1 MLTATKRTIRLRP
14 EQERVLLALAERRG
28 LPPYR
33 TLLQAI
39 DAGLTAIA
47 GGAARDADTREI
59 AEEVGTIA
67 ARLIELERVLDRN
80 LFVACAAYAY
90 ARNAAL
96 ARDRAMRPSPPKRAR
111 PSNASGDWRRRHGH
125 DRRL

>member
-14 EQERVLLALAERRG
+14 EQERALNALAERRG
-28 LPPYR
+28 QPPYR
-33 TLLQAI
+33 TLLHAI

-47 GGAARDADTREI
+47 SGAVRDTDTREI

-67 ARLIELERVLDRN
+67 VRLVELERVLDRN

-96 ARDRAMRPSPPKRAR
+96 GSRQGDEAIAAEARAAFERQRGLATEGQP
-111 PSNASGDWRRRHGH
+111 
-125 DRRL
+125 

>member
-14 EQERVLLALAERRG
+14 RRTCVVG
-28 LPPYR
+28 PGR
-33 TLLQAI
+33 ASRSTTLSHALQAI

>member
-14 EQERVLLALAERRG
+14 EQERALNALAERRG
-28 LPPYR
+28 QTPYR

-39 DAGLTAIA
+39 DAGLGMIA
-47 GGAARDADTREI
+47 GGVERDADTREI
-59 AEEVGTIA
+59 AEEVGAIA
-67 ARLIELERVLDRN
+67 VRLVELERVLDRS

-96 ARDRAMRPSPPKRAR
+96 ATRHSDEVIAAEAHAAFERQRGLVMEGRP
-111 PSNASGDWRRRHGH
+111 
-125 DRRL
+125 

>member
-14 EQERVLLALAERRG
+14 EQERALIALAERRG

-39 DAGLTAIA
+39 DAGLTSIA
-47 GGAARDADTREI
+47 GGAAREADTREV
-59 AEEVGTIA
+59 AEEVGAIA
-67 ARLIELERVLDRN
+67 VRLVELERVLDRS

-96 ARDRAMRPSPPKRAR
+96 GLRQGDDAIAAEARAAFERQRGLATEGQP
-111 PSNASGDWRRRHGH
+111 
-125 DRRL
+125 